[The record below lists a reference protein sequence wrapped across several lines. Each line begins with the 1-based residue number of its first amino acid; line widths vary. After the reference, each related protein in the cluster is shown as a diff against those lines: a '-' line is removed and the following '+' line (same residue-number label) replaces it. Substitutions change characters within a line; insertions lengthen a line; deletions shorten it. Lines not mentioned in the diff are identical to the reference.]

1 MDAISFV
8 QDQLA
13 RKAEFPSFKAGDN
26 VVVNYKIAEGDKV
39 RIQAYRGDVLQIKGH
54 GANRTFTVRK
64 ISNGIGVERIF
75 PYSSPSID
83 SIEVLKRGK
92 VRRARLYYLR
102 ALVGKK
108 ARIKELKTPNT
119 STASAN

>member
-13 RKAEFPSFKAGDN
+13 RKAEFPAFKAGDN

-54 GANRTFTVRK
+54 GANKTFTVRK

-102 ALVGKK
+102 ELVGKK
-108 ARIKELKTPNT
+108 ARIKELKAPA
-119 STASAN
+119 ASKN